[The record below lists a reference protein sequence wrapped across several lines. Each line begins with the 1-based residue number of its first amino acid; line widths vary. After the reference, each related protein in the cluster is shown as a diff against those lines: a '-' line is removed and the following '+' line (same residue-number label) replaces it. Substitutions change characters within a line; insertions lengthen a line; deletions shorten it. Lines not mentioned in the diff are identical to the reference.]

1 MTSDDGMGRKPV
13 ELYFHIPF
21 CVQKCAYCDF
31 LSAPAEEEVQEA
43 YMTCLLEDFARW
55 ERKEDY
61 EVQTVFIGG
70 GTPTVIR
77 PAWIVKLLTECRINV
92 RFSEKPEITLEANP
106 GTVTR
111 EALALY
117 RQAGVNRISFGLQS
131 VHERELK
138 LLGRIH
144 SYEDFLA
151 SFEMAR
157 EVGFTNINVDLMT
170 ALPGQ
175 TVESCRQTLRQAA
188 ELGPEH
194 ISVYGLMIEEGTPF
208 YERYREDLNRRER
221 GLAPKLLPTE
231 EAEGAMYED
240 TARILGQYGYKRYE
254 ISNYA
259 REGFNCRHNEG
270 YWTGAEYAGFG
281 LGAASYLEGCRFR
294 KTNKLPAYLK
304 GDFKAREMERLSK
317 EDQMAEFMILGLR
330 RMEGIR
336 ISEFERR
343 FEQMFPFGYKEIAEH
358 FAEEGL
364 LQMDKDRIFFTERG
378 IYLSNRV
385 LAEFLP

>member
-1 MTSDDGMGRKPV
+1 MTSDERMGRKPV

-31 LSAPAEEEVQEA
+31 LSAPAVEEVQEA

-55 ERKEDY
+55 EGKEDY

-70 GTPTVIR
+70 GTPTVVK
-77 PAWIVKLLTECRINV
+77 PAWIVELLTECRTNV

-157 EVGFTNINVDLMT
+157 EAGFTNINVDFMT

-231 EAEGAMYED
+231 EAEWAMYED
-240 TARILGQYGYKRYE
+240 TARILGQYGYRRYE

-259 REGFNCRHNEG
+259 REGFQCRHNEG

-294 KTNKLPAYLK
+294 KTSKLPAYLK

-343 FEQMFPFGYKEIAEH
+343 FEQTFPSGYMEIAEH

>member
-1 MTSDDGMGRKPV
+1 MTSDDRMGRRPV

-55 ERKEDY
+55 EGKEDY

-70 GTPTVIR
+70 GTPTVVR
-77 PAWIVKLLTECRINV
+77 PAWIAELLTECRTNV

-208 YERYREDLNRRER
+208 YERYREDLNKRER

-231 EAEGAMYED
+231 EAEWVMYED

-259 REGFNCRHNEG
+259 REGFQCRHNEG

-294 KTNKLPAYLK
+294 KTRKLPAYLK
-304 GDFKAREMERLSK
+304 GDFKARETERLSK

-330 RMEGIR
+330 RMEGIQ

-343 FEQMFPFGYKEIAEH
+343 FEQTFPSGYKEIAEH